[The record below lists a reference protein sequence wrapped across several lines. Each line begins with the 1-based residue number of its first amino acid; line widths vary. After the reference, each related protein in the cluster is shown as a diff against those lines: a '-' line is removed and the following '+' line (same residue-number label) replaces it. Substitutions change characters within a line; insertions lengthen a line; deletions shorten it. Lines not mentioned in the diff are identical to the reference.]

1 MLYQAG
7 DLESEVY
14 PFKGFLI
21 LPCSQGNLW
30 AAFKCWSSAQTPSP
44 LCSRVTL
51 DCGGER
57 TLWTRRVCMDFIY
70 HPRASISRCDQD
82 LESDLG
88 LNPALLFS
96 LLCLIRPR
104 TRCKVPGVVSDTEG
118 LNNLKLYWES
128 CSIWFALRGVIYLE
142 QVLLQD
148 SVTFDSLPWSLCSLD
163 ISVYKYTRGLWILRA
178 YLKYHQLC
186 PDMLLSFAIFVFFSS
201 LPLSLSSQEVQSFNS
216 QLKGKKK
223 RHREKSGREKA
234 FN

>member
-1 MLYQAG
+1 MRPG
-7 DLESEVY
+7 SWVWSGFES
-14 PFKGFLI
+14 
-21 LPCSQGNLW
+21 
-30 AAFKCWSSAQTPSP
+30 SSLVQPP
-44 LCSRVTL
+44 L
-51 DCGGER
+51 
-57 TLWTRRVCMDFIY
+57 
-70 HPRASISRCDQD
+70 
-82 LESDLG
+82 SDV
-88 LNPALLFS
+88 
-96 LLCLIRPR
+96 CLIRPR
-104 TRCKVPGVVSDTEG
+104 TGCKVPGVVSDTEG

-201 LPLSLSSQEVQSFNS
+201 LCLSLSSQEVQSFNS

-223 RHREKSGREKA
+223 KDIGKRVGEKKHLTRMPNKWERR
-234 FN
+234 